1 MDFQDGAP
9 PTEQPTQE
17 QRANLTPQ
25 ERFLLEE
32 FERNEEFRRQSLA
45 LYHQVNSGQV
55 QAGQQYPQ
63 QQARQESALA
73 TKRRELADVE
83 RKRTELERSF
93 IRSGR
98 NATQDEIDQ
107 WNALDR
113 QYTNLENEIVRLESR
128 EAHETTQR
136 IQQEQQV
143 MAFQQAVGQRFAQ
156 FAQPKV
162 NAFNVSAAE
171 KQRLYNKLW
180 ELFTSHP
187 FFHQISDI
195 QAADIL
201 MKSCFDD
208 LVANH
213 GAPKQRSGGVGRTG
227 DERNDIDSPEPEGDK
242 DRFSHM
248 PPELAALMRRR
259 YPEGR
264 PVN

>member
-1 MDFQDGAP
+1 MDFTEGAP
-9 PTEQPTQE
+9 PTEQPQS
-17 QRANLTPQ
+17 QDNLTPEQ
-25 ERFLLEE
+25 RFILEQYQQDAA
-32 FERNEEFRRQSLA
+32 FREQATA
-45 LYHQVNSGQV
+45 LYHQARAGQV
-55 QAGQQYPQ
+55 PAGQQYPQ
-63 QQARQESALA
+63 QQPRQESALA

-113 QYTNLENEIVRLESR
+113 QYTNLENEIVRLEAR

-143 MAFQQAVGQRFAQ
+143 MAFQQAVQQRFAQ

-213 GAPKQRSGGVGRTG
+213 GAPKQRTGGVGRTG
-227 DERNDIDSPEPEGDK
+227 DERNDIDSPQPEGDK

-248 PPELAALMRRR
+248 PENLANMMRAK
-259 YPEGR
+259 YG
-264 PVN
+264 NLN